1 MRFLARLGLV
11 LCGLALITSAMV
23 RADDPAAPPPSE
35 AAVPHAAQVTGHSHQ
50 GLFGWRHCVECQR
63 AWAKKH
69 DGVDVPPPPSSPA
82 AAAMAGTIVHDHNQ
96 GTPCA
101 ACQVGTVLS
110 GPGSVV
116 ESYPPGHAV
125 VGGPVLAGDLP
136 PGYAVVGGGGPQM
149 AGVDPTPV
157 GVSRA
162 GQTQWNSPRL
172 ASMPPGPGV
181 GSYDP
186 SVQPSS
192 MIPPQTAL
200 DNQTTTRPH
209 ILSHLFG
216 IGGISRHIRE
226 AREDRARDA
235 HASIAYDSSS
245 QPVTALPA
253 SAVYGKGH

>member
-1 MRFLARLGLV
+1 MRFLARFGLA
-11 LCGLALITSAMV
+11 LCGLALVTSAMV
-23 RADDPAAPPPSE
+23 KADDPAPPLPSD
-35 AAVPHAAQVTGHSHQ
+35 AALPQAAQAAGHHHK

-69 DGVDVPPPPSSPA
+69 DGVDVPPPPTTPE
-82 AAAMAGTIVHDHNQ
+82 AAAMAGSTVHDHNN

-101 ACQVGTVLS
+101 TCQAGTIVS
-110 GPGSVV
+110 GPVSVA

-125 VGGPVLAGDLP
+125 AGGQVLVVNLP
-136 PGYAVVGGGGPQM
+136 PGYAVVGGGPQM
-149 AGVDPTPV
+149 AGADPAPV
-157 GVSRA
+157 GVSKA
-162 GQTQWNSPRL
+162 GQTQWNNPRL
-172 ASMPPGPGV
+172 AAMSPGAGV
-181 GSYDP
+181 ASYDP

-226 AREDRARDA
+226 AREDKERDV
-235 HASIAYDSSS
+235 HASITYDAPS
-245 QPVTALPA
+245 QPVNELPA